1 MKNKAFDIFIRLKGY
16 FFNPDKM
23 WRNIDEKERTNS
35 FVKMVLPLFPAVIL
49 SMIVGQ
55 VIFAEFDFEKLTV
68 GVLLL
73 LLSYV
78 LGFPL
83 SKFLFTAFFRRFFSD
98 IPLSENKTDVLVAYA
113 YSLLLMVDVV
123 AAVLHDEDLICRMFY
138 VIVAYLLWRAAPNL
152 GVEKNGMV
160 KYLAI
165 VVPFVVFVPYFL
177 QRIMGWIILR

>member
-68 GVLLL
+68 GVLLM
-73 LLSYV
+73 LLSMH
-78 LGFPL
+78 LQTL
-83 SKFLFTAFFRRFFSD
+83 SPRNSLISAQL
-98 IPLSENKTDVLVAYA
+98 LSEFRLD
-113 YSLLLMVDVV
+113 
-123 AAVLHDEDLICRMFY
+123 AVIS
-138 VIVAYLLWRAAPNL
+138 
-152 GVEKNGMV
+152 
-160 KYLAI
+160 
-165 VVPFVVFVPYFL
+165 
-177 QRIMGWIILR
+177 